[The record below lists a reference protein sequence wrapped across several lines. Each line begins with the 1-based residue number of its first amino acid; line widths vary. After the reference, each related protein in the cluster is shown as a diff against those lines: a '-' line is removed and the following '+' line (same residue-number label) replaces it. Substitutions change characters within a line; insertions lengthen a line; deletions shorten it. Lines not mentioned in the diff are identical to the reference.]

1 MQMQAIFKPR
11 AQGDFDGWHR
21 TPIERVA
28 YLLNLQLGMD
38 LVPPTVY
45 RHDLVLENQ
54 SFSQDGAMIYFVDEM
69 TDLMETN
76 ERDWGISKESL
87 LSDTRILVRHLRSI
101 NKCMGCVHVA
111 GVNEF
116 EDLCRTFCCTT
127 VIGIVAI
134 LDGASIGHRTRN
146 SQF

>member
-1 MQMQAIFKPR
+1 MSHIQEYLLHACDACIQRCSQRINLQAIFKPR

-45 RHDLVLENQ
+45 RHDLVLDNQ

-69 TDLMETN
+69 KDLMEIN
-76 ERDWGISKESL
+76 ERDWDISKESL
-87 LSDTRILVRHLRSI
+87 LSDTRILV
-101 NKCMGCVHVA
+101 
-111 GVNEF
+111 
-116 EDLCRTFCCTT
+116 
-127 VIGIVAI
+127 
-134 LDGASIGHRTRN
+134 
-146 SQF
+146 